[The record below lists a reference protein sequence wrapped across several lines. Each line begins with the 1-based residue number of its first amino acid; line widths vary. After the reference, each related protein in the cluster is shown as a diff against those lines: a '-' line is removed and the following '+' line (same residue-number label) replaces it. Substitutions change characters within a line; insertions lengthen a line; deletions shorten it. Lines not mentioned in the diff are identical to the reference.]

1 VALME
6 QLFRYNCQKSPQCSA
21 KFLSIVLVYKG
32 EFVSDYLVRILGKE
46 AGVRGIACMT
56 TGLVSEAARRHGTSP
71 AATGALGYGLTAA
84 VLLGSLLKVQQRVA
98 LKVAGQ
104 GPLKK
109 MITESDAY
117 GNVRGYVNVPNLPAA
132 TAIRPDIIA
141 EAIGRQGNLTV
152 VKDLRMKSLYESTV
166 PLQTGYLD
174 ADLTYYLNQSE
185 QTPSVVEIGVQVDA
199 NGNVEAAGGILL
211 QTLPG
216 EEITT
221 LEQLSEQLD
230 DLPPVGQV
238 LADGRTPQ
246 DILAIVFRTVDFD
259 WLEERAL
266 QFKCGCSRAR
276 SLQAL
281 SLLNRED
288 LIGLIAEGEAVV
300 DCHFCHEQYIFKN
313 DELEALMAEII

>member
-1 VALME
+1 MWRL
-6 QLFRYNCQKSPQCSA
+6 Q
-21 KFLSIVLVYKG
+21 KG

-141 EAIGRQGNLTV
+141 EAIGRQGNLTI

-230 DLPPVGQV
+230 DLPPLGQV

-246 DILAIVFRTVDFD
+246 DILAIVFRDVDFD

-313 DELEALMAEII
+313 DELEALMAESI

>member
-1 VALME
+1 
-6 QLFRYNCQKSPQCSA
+6 
-21 KFLSIVLVYKG
+21 VLWRRLQKG

-185 QTPSVVEIGVQVDA
+185 QTPSVVEIGVHVDA

-230 DLPPVGQV
+230 DLPPLGQV

-246 DILAIVFRTVDFD
+246 DILAIVFRDVDFD

-300 DCHFCHEQYIFKN
+300 DCHFCHEQYVFKN

>member
-1 VALME
+1 
-6 QLFRYNCQKSPQCSA
+6 
-21 KFLSIVLVYKG
+21 
-32 EFVSDYLVRILGKE
+32 
-46 AGVRGIACMT
+46 
-56 TGLVSEAARRHGTSP
+56 
-71 AATGALGYGLTAA
+71 
-84 VLLGSLLKVQQRVA
+84 
-98 LKVAGQ
+98 
-104 GPLKK
+104 
-109 MITESDAY
+109 
-117 GNVRGYVNVPNLPAA
+117 VPNLPAA
-132 TAIRPDIIA
+132 TAIRPDVIA
-141 EAIGRQGNLTV
+141 EAIGRQGNLTI

-230 DLPPVGQV
+230 DLPPLGQV

-246 DILAIVFRTVDFD
+246 DILAIVFRDVDFD

-288 LIGLIAEGEAVV
+288 LIELIAEGEAVV

-313 DELEALMAEII
+313 DELEALMAESI

>member
-1 VALME
+1 MWRL
-6 QLFRYNCQKSPQCSA
+6 Q
-21 KFLSIVLVYKG
+21 KG

-141 EAIGRQGNLTV
+141 EAIGRQGNLTI

-230 DLPPVGQV
+230 DLPPLGQV

-246 DILAIVFRTVDFD
+246 DILAIVFRNVDFD

-300 DCHFCHEQYIFKN
+300 DCHFCHEQYVFKN
-313 DELEALMAEII
+313 DELEALMAEIT